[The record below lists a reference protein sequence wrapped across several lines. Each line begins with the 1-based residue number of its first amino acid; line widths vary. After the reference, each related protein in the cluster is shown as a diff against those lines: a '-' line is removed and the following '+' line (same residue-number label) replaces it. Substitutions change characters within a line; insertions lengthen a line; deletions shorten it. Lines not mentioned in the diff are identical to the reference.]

1 MLIIVEIFIKMK
13 IQIKSLTFNCIIGI
27 LDFERITSQKVVI
40 DLSFKYDY
48 KNKDSFIDY
57 SKVSKALENI
67 MKEKKFELLEDA
79 IIYIKKYLKKEYK
92 IKKLKLKISKPD
104 IMDNCIVSLSN
115 K

>member
-1 MLIIVEIFIKMK
+1 MK
-13 IQIKSLTFNCIIGI
+13 ILIEKLSFDCIIGI
-27 LDFERITSQKVVI
+27 LDFERITPQRVVL